1 MTHGISLTP
10 VPLQGKELR
19 MNMFLKA
26 QLEKSY
32 KTIAKAKKLISF
44 INNDGKVTR
53 VFYDNENINIIVYK
67 KLHPDYQMEVEEL
80 KFYEPKSFKKE
91 REKKEEYELELRI
104 IREEH
109 KKKRELYLKE
119 TVRIIIDEREKVY
132 YDTITQAA
140 RAIKTTIPKI
150 YKAMMYEMPING
162 HYLKYKTIKKK
173 LLAQSDYVNANE

>member
-19 MNMFLKA
+19 MNMFLKS

-53 VFYDNENINIIVYK
+53 VFYDNENINIIVYQ
-67 KLHPDYQMEVEEL
+67 KLHPDYKMEVEEL

-91 REKKEEYELELRI
+91 REKREDYELELRI

-109 KKKRELYLKE
+109 RKKRELYLKE
-119 TVRIIIDEREKVY
+119 TIRIIVDDNEKTY
-132 YDTITQAA
+132 YENITQVA
-140 RAIKTTIPKI
+140 RAMNTTVVAI
-150 YKAMMYEMPING
+150 YKAIMFNMPVNG
-162 HYLKYKTIKKK
+162 HYFKYKTIKKK

>member
-1 MTHGISLTP
+1 MTHGMSLTP

-19 MNMFLKA
+19 MNMFLKS

-44 INNDGKVTR
+44 VNSGKVER
-53 VFYDNENINIIVYK
+53 VFYDNENINIIVYQ
-67 KLHPDYQMEVEEL
+67 KLHPDYTMEVEEL

-91 REKKEEYELELRI
+91 REKREDYELELRI

-109 KKKRELYLKE
+109 RKKRELYLKE

-162 HYLKYKTIKKK
+162 HYLKYRTIKKK